1 MREEGAIEI
10 QLNLVHHNR
19 QRKFDVVAQFASAE
33 NRVCVLSVLFAVVG
47 STKLQLL
54 GPHSHVFIACL
65 LQSLHFGQIGG
76 VVETGVLLPP

>member
-19 QRKFDVVAQFASAE
+19 QRQFDVVAQFASAE
-33 NRVCVLSVLFAVVG
+33 NRVCALGVLFAVVG

-54 GPHSHVFIACL
+54 GPHNHVFIACF
-65 LQSLHFGQIGG
+65 LQSLHLGKIGG
-76 VVETGVLLPP
+76 VVETGVLLPQ